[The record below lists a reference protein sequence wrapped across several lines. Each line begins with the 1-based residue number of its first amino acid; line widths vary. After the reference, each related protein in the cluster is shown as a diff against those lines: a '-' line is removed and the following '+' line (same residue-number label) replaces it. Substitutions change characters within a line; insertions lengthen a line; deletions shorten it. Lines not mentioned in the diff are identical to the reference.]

1 MGKTKAFPAEV
12 LSLIFL
18 HCTPS
23 DSHAVHPSAAPL
35 VLTKVARR
43 WRHVARST
51 PRLWSAL
58 TLPDAPRDPAALEA
72 FFDALASWLVLSRST
87 LLSIVLATPD
97 ARADV
102 LSRYLGILFPHSQRF
117 RALRIEVAHDLDV
130 LPPVPHDALPV
141 VQDLDVSFSRVLA
154 DEVPRDGL
162 VAAVQNSKAL
172 RTVRLTH
179 RLGYRWQLPFGGL
192 TRLYLDCIDALSPI
206 EELVADVGPL
216 LDGLSQCLQL
226 SVLSL
231 SFYHQQV
238 ISSPTRIVLPKLL
251 HLSVQSMMKPSS
263 LVVLL
268 DSLILPRLRSL
279 RLSSFLMPGDIH
291 LHLALRR
298 LSTHCFA
305 SLHTLT
311 LCEVPI
317 EDGRLSEGL
326 EGLAALVSL
335 ALDQMYIGTRFCAAL
350 SYAFAPDGTLA
361 AGQNTRL
368 AHMYL
373 NCGAA
378 MGLAAYHT
386 ALADMVVSRY
396 CVPPG
401 ARVARLEAF
410 CLPGGYAPRLRASGT
425 KRKQGAPKQ
434 EARIHRCCKDGRLVY
449 RTKCLTSCKCES
461 CASIPLVREVDR
473 RVTDVREASRVQS
486 S

>member
-18 HCTPS
+18 HCTPPE
-23 DSHAVHPSAAPL
+23 SHAVHPSTAPL

-51 PRLWSAL
+51 PCLWSAL

-72 FFDALASWLVLSRST
+72 FFDALASWLALSRST
-87 LLSIVLATPD
+87 LLSIVLATSD
-97 ARADV
+97 TRADV
-102 LSRYLGILFPHSQRF
+102 LLRYLGILFPHSQRF

-130 LPPVPHDALPV
+130 LPSVPHDALPV
-141 VQDLDVSFSRVLA
+141 VQDLDV
-154 DEVPRDGL
+154 
-162 VAAVQNSKAL
+162 
-172 RTVRLTH
+172 
-179 RLGYRWQLPFGGL
+179 
-192 TRLYLDCIDALSPI
+192 
-206 EELVADVGPL
+206 
-216 LDGLSQCLQL
+216 
-226 SVLSL
+226 
-231 SFYHQQV
+231 
-238 ISSPTRIVLPKLL
+238 
-251 HLSVQSMMKPSS
+251 SS

-350 SYAFAPDGTLA
+350 SYVFAPDGTLV

-378 MGLAAYHT
+378 TDLAAYHT
-386 ALADMVVSRY
+386 ALADMVVSRC

-401 ARVARLEAF
+401 ARAARLEAF
-410 CLPGGYAPRLRASGT
+410 CLPGGYAPRLRVSGT

-434 EARIHRCCKDGRLVY
+434 EARIHRCCKDSGLVY
-449 RTKCLTSCKCES
+449 RTKCLTSCECES
-461 CASIPLVREVDR
+461 RALIPLVRDVDGSL
-473 RVTDVREASRVQS
+473 TLASRVQS
-486 S
+486 SRGHRDLNSGPIVPLPVKSRDVDILTYVNRFSYYSHKCLSCISPHTYNIASIGIIVSLAVSILIRTCSTNSLI